1 MGVAPRACIRGVF
14 NAVIWSVA
22 TVVVLPIGMVCGA
35 WASCCGAGE
44 ELCGCGC
51 VTRADCAE
59 HTHTWRTDETKSFPE
74 GCGFAPRMRVQHRPV
89 VQMKQMR
96 HDSGR
101 RPRRRVE
108 ILTTRCASVSFELPP
123 ACTPFTP
130 RKLQKKAI
138 STVRHGRTAAVDDSD
153 ADRDRGPCHAARH
166 LGCQLGLDVMMRS
179 PHTHRKVLA
188 RGGTKAAPP
197 GGGGAPWG
205 SAGAGGAGRG
215 SGRRSRSRSS
225 SSSSSPR
232 PPPPPRR
239 GSPGGGG
246 RREGTG

>member
-51 VTRADCAE
+51 VTRAYCAE

-101 RPRRRVE
+101 RPR
-108 ILTTRCASVSFELPP
+108 A
-123 ACTPFTP
+123 A
-130 RKLQKKAI
+130 AI
-138 STVRHGRTAAVDDSD
+138 RNFDDALRECFLRT
-153 ADRDRGPCHAARH
+153 
-166 LGCQLGLDVMMRS
+166 
-179 PHTHRKVLA
+179 
-188 RGGTKAAPP
+188 PP
-197 GGGGAPWG
+197 GVHSFHPA
-205 SAGAGGAGRG
+205 
-215 SGRRSRSRSS
+215 
-225 SSSSSPR
+225 
-232 PPPPPRR
+232 
-239 GSPGGGG
+239 
-246 RREGTG
+246 